1 MLQFWNRNKTQ
12 TMKKLTLSIAVVSLL
27 MGACQKDATLERL
40 GQKALVG
47 TTTTTSSQS
56 QIEGEYIVQLESQFL
71 APHISSETNY
81 TNKLVAAKAAIE
93 GLLLPITGGVVEVDR
108 VFVNVLNGFSVRLTP
123 AQLTLLKALPVVKSV
138 EENVVLQLIGNET
151 KKASNDV
158 QSSGFQQAQY
168 GVLRTGRAD
177 GTGKRA
183 FIIDSGID
191 LDHDDLNV
199 NTDLGKDFVG
209 GGGGLFGG
217 GGGFFG
223 GGGLFGPS
231 EPQPEGDDDNGH
243 GTHCAGIVAALDNNI
258 GVVGVAPNAEVVA
271 IKCFNFLGNGNG
283 DDVIQGIDYVASVGA
298 AGDAVNMSFGFGLGG
313 AASVDA
319 AVQNL
324 GQQGFLIAIAA
335 GNDGVDANNTSPAR
349 ANGPNLYTV
358 SAMDENDIY
367 ASFSNHGNP
376 PVDFCAPGVD
386 IYSTY
391 TNNGYS
397 TLSGTSMAAPH
408 VAGLLLIT
416 NGNLNTDGYV
426 VNDPDGNADPI
437 AHL

>member
-1 MLQFWNRNKTQ
+1 
-12 TMKKLTLSIAVVSLL
+12 
-27 MGACQKDATLERL
+27 
-40 GQKALVG
+40 
-47 TTTTTSSQS
+47 
-56 QIEGEYIVQLESQFL
+56 
-71 APHISSETNY
+71 
-81 TNKLVAAKAAIE
+81 
-93 GLLLPITGGVVEVDR
+93 
-108 VFVNVLNGFSVRLTP
+108 
-123 AQLTLLKALPVVKSV
+123 
-138 EENVVLQLIGNET
+138 
-151 KKASNDV
+151 
-158 QSSGFQQAQY
+158 
-168 GVLRTGRAD
+168 
-177 GTGKRA
+177 
-183 FIIDSGID
+183 
-191 LDHDDLNV
+191 
-199 NTDLGKDFVG
+199 
-209 GGGGLFGG
+209 
-217 GGGFFG
+217 
-223 GGGLFGPS
+223 
-231 EPQPEGDDDNGH
+231 
-243 GTHCAGIVAALDNNI
+243 
-258 GVVGVAPNAEVVA
+258 
-271 IKCFNFLGNGNG
+271 
-283 DDVIQGIDYVASVGA
+283 
-298 AGDAVNMSFGFGLGG
+298 MSFGFGLGG